1 VNSVA
6 SARWILPKPPDEEAV
21 RQLSEALSLP
31 EVVSRLLLI
40 RGYVSAEDAKLFL
53 RPKLDRLHDPL
64 QFLSMDKAVGRLAR
78 AVRDQELVF
87 IHGDYDVDGICST
100 TLLTRAIRG
109 FGGKAMPFIPRRLED
124 GYDLSDAGVDAAIE
138 AGAKVVVT
146 CDCGTSAVAP
156 VARLCKAG
164 VDVIVTDHHLPG
176 GDLPDCLSVLNPKRP
191 GCGYPD
197 KDLAAVGVAF
207 KLALALARAL
217 GKNENFVWGMLD
229 LVALATVADVAPLRG
244 ENRVFV
250 RYGLKMLSET
260 HNIGMRALIRAAGLS
275 GKALTAGRIGFILAP
290 RLNAAGRL
298 GHAIRGVELLLSED
312 EHHANVIA
320 RELEEL
326 NNRRQELDRATLEQ
340 ARERVL
346 QMNLD
351 ETFGIVLADEA
362 WHPGVIGIVA
372 SRLVEEFGRP
382 TVLIGLSGDQG
393 KGSGRSISKFDLHG
407 ALGKSRQHLLRFGGH
422 RAAAGVTIAR
432 DKIDAFAVSFNNVAK
447 SLLTREDL
455 VPEIRVDLEVSIDGM
470 NERLESL
477 FRHFEPFGIGNPS
490 PVLLARNVILSRP
503 PKLVGKD
510 GLKLVLDTGTGSLE
524 ALGWGFGPRVAEF
537 QAGSRVDIA
546 FRLERDEYRGESY
559 LQARIADLRASAE
572 LRTEDYGPAGERRTE
587 HYQPGAMGGA
597 TGGRV
602 LPLGSLLDQP
612 AGDGQSDPRP

>member
-1 VNSVA
+1 LNSVA
-6 SARWILPKPPDEEAV
+6 AARWILPPPPDEEAV
-21 RQLSEALSLP
+21 RDLATALSLP
-31 EVVSRLLLI
+31 DIVCRLLLI

-64 QFLSMDKAVGRLAR
+64 QFLSMDKAVDRLAA
-78 AVRDQELVF
+78 AVRAQELIF
-87 IHGDYDVDGICST
+87 IHGDYDVDGISST

-109 FGGKAMPFIPRRLED
+109 LGGKAMPFIPRRIED
-124 GYDLSDAGVDAAIE
+124 GYDLSDAGVDAAIA
-138 AGAKVVVT
+138 AGAAVVVT
-146 CDCGTSAVAP
+146 CDCGTSAVSP

-164 VDVIVTDHHLPG
+164 IDVIVTDHHLPG
-176 GDLPDCLSVLNPKRP
+176 GELPDCLSILNPKRS

-217 GKNENFVWGMLD
+217 GKNENFIWGMLD

-250 RYGLKMLSET
+250 RYGLRMLADT
-260 HNIGMRALIRAAGLS
+260 HNIGMRALLRAAGLS
-275 GKALTAGRIGFILAP
+275 GKPLTAGRIGFILAP

-312 EHHANVIA
+312 EHQANAIA

-326 NNRRQELDRATLEQ
+326 NNRRQELDHATLEQ
-340 ARERVL
+340 AREKVL
-346 QMNLD
+346 AMNLD
-351 ETFGIVLADEA
+351 ETFGIVLADDE

-382 TVLIGLSGDQG
+382 TVLIALSGEQG

-407 ALGKSRQHLLRFGGH
+407 ALGEARDLLVRYGGH
-422 RAAAGVTIAR
+422 RAAAGVTLAR
-432 DKIDAFAVSFNNVAK
+432 DRVDEFAMRFNEVAR
-447 SLLTREDL
+447 SRLTLEDL
-455 VPEIRVDLEVSIDGM
+455 VPEIRIDLEVSIDGIDA
-470 NERLESL
+470 RLESL

-490 PVLLARNVILSRP
+490 PVLLARNVTLAAP
-503 PKLVGKD
+503 AKLVGKD

-524 ALGWGFGPRVAEF
+524 ALGWGMA
-537 QAGSRVDIA
+537 SRVTEFEAGNKIDVA

-559 LQARIADLRASAE
+559 LQARIADARS
-572 LRTEDYGPAGERRTE
+572 TDSV
-587 HYQPGAMGGA
+587 
-597 TGGRV
+597 GR
-602 LPLGSLLDQP
+602 
-612 AGDGQSDPRP
+612 